1 MVGMGQ
7 KDAYVG
13 EEAKAKR
20 GILTL
25 TSPFAFQ
32 QHCAVEKIEPIYDDV
47 IEHHAFLEDTDD
59 YIYECTTVK
68 PELFS
73 RSRRRSK

>member
-20 GILTL
+20 GILTMK
-25 TSPFAFQ
+25 SPFERKKTSTA
-32 QHCAVEKIEPIYDDV
+32 APSAAPVVPKRKSKKVAEK
-47 IEHHAFLEDTDD
+47 
-59 YIYECTTVK
+59 K
-68 PELFS
+68 PEKVMMLRKACEFVL
-73 RSRRRSK
+73 